1 MSNQE
6 HHEKKGSICQIKS
19 TTKKKDQYVKS
30 NVPQPSH
37 ICVIANHMIA
47 TSEVTRASGK
57 KDQYVSS
64 RAPRKKGSIFQIK
77 NTTEE
82 RINMSVQEHHE
93 KKVNIVKSRA
103 PRKKR
108 INMSNQEHHERKDQ
122 YVSSRAPRKKGSI
135 RQIKSTTKERINL
148 SSQEHKKKKD
158 Q

>member
-64 RAPRKKGSIFQIK
+64 RASRKKGSIFQIK

-103 PRKKR
+103 
-108 INMSNQEHHERKDQ
+108 S
-122 YVSSRAPRKKGSI
+122 RKKGSI
-135 RQIKSTTKERINL
+135 CQFKSTTKERINTVASKINAP
-148 SSQEHKKKKD
+148 SST
-158 Q
+158 